1 MTEIR
6 EIMKKFK
13 DMLVYSHMATWP
25 HKIQIFVGEI
35 EQAIDKAEAEIGV
48 MQRQHKG
55 SQDALKKVMAE
66 CAEDTK
72 RLDWIDEN
80 LKKIDTINV
89 CAFGGSLYL
98 SILED
103 DLEEIEADNIR
114 DLIDK
119 ANNADNN
126 L

>member
-6 EIMKKFK
+6 EKVSRLLNFVNEYGDFCIEPEDYMDFVH
-13 DMLVYSHMATWP
+13 LL
-25 HKIQIFVGEI
+25 IQ
-35 EQAIDKAEAEIGV
+35 ALDKAEA
-48 MQRQHKG
+48 
-55 SQDALKKVMAE
+55 
-66 CAEDTK
+66 DTK